1 MAKRPMRVLLAK
13 PGLDGHDRGVL
24 VVAAALRDA
33 GFEVIYTGLRQSAE
47 TIAAAA
53 DEEDV
58 DAIGLSVLSGAHKTL
73 VPKVV
78 AALAKRG
85 LTNVPLVVGG
95 IIPTED
101 RADLEK
107 AGVVGIFGPGTSS
120 DELVR
125 FFRERIGPK
134 SSGASVD
141 GPNVNRPEI
150 SK

>member
-1 MAKRPMRVLLAK
+1 MRVLLAK

-73 VPKVV
+73 VPKIVE
-78 AALAKRG
+78 ALARRG
-85 LTNVPLVVGG
+85 LANLPLVVGG

-101 RADLEK
+101 RADLER
-107 AGVVGIFGPGTSS
+107 AGVAGIFGPGTSS

-125 FFRERIGPK
+125 FFRERIASRAYSPKVNGPE
-134 SSGASVD
+134 V
-141 GPNVNRPEI
+141 